1 MRNTQ
6 FTRTLNQKLKTLIV
20 VCLLMFAMSGM
31 AAERNIYQI
40 KIYSLENAQQEQVV
54 DNYLKEAFIPATHR
68 AGISKVGV
76 FKPVNDDENAGK
88 LIYVFIPFNSIDEFE
103 KLESKLSEDKQ
114 YQKDGSEY
122 INAAFDNAPY
132 ARIESVL
139 LRAFKSMP
147 EFGVPEHSTPPSERI
162 YELRSYQGATE
173 KYYQKKVEM
182 FTDGGESQLF
192 MDLGFQPIFFGEV
205 ISGAMM
211 PNLMYFTTFENKEA
225 QTKLWD
231 TFRSA
236 PLWQTLKADK
246 QYANTV
252 SHIDKYYLHPTDYSD
267 L

>member
-1 MRNTQ
+1 MKNKGFINTLSRNNTAL
-6 FTRTLNQKLKTLIV
+6 FIIG
-20 VCLLMFAMSGM
+20 LLMLTISGV

-40 KIYSLENAQQEQVV
+40 KIYNLENAQQEQGL
-54 DNYLKEAFIPATHR
+54 DKYLKDAFIPAMHR

-76 FKPVNDDENAGK
+76 FKPVEEHENAGK
-88 LIYVFIPFNSIDEFE
+88 LVYVFIPFKSIDEFE
-103 KLESKLSEDKQ
+103 KLEPKLSKDKK
-114 YQKDGSEY
+114 YQKDGSDY
-122 INAAFDNAPY
+122 IDATYDNAPY
-132 ARIESVL
+132 ARIESIL
-139 LRAFKSMP
+139 LRAFKTMP
-147 EFGVPEHSTPPSERI
+147 EFGVPKHSTPPSERI

-173 KYYQKKVEM
+173 KYYQKKVQM

-211 PNLMYFTTFENKEA
+211 PNLMYLTTFENKEA
-225 QTKLWD
+225 HTKLWD
-231 TFRSA
+231 AFRIA

-252 SHIDKYYLHPTDYSD
+252 SHIDKYYLHPTNYSD